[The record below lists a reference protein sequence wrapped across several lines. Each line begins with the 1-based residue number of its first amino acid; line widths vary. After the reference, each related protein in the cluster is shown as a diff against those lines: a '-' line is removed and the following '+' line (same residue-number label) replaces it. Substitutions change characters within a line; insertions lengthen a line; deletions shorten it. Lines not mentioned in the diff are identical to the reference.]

1 MTNESVSDWV
11 FNLINKTV
19 EKNYQ
24 FTEESIFAREREAI
38 NCDSRINNTIALIS
52 LLFDACREQLS
63 GYFINLDNNLPLA
76 AFSCYRTYLE
86 TAALCAWL
94 SDPSID
100 AIERHA
106 RQLTYRANEQIY
118 LIQPFKKEADFEALR
133 KTMVDR
139 LQDFAKEAME
149 YRISPVL
156 DTKNNIIGIG
166 KVIPN
171 FSALINKYF
180 DLKPIYSYL
189 SNIIHGHQAEM
200 TTAGG
205 KVGEEVII
213 DGMVRVKINT
223 EPNPEFI
230 KQLEISL
237 RISFL
242 IVCTNIWV
250 LFGWEELIIEYSTY
264 IMNDN

>member
-1 MTNESVSDWV
+1 MTNESISDWV

-52 LLFDACREQLS
+52 LLFDACRQQLL
-63 GYFINLDNNLPLA
+63 GYLINLDNNFPLA

-100 AIERHA
+100 ARERLA

-118 LIQPFKKEADFEALR
+118 LIKPFEKDADFEALR

-139 LQDFAKEAME
+139 LNDFAKEARE
-149 YRISPVL
+149 YGISPVV
-156 DTKNNIIGIG
+156 DGKNNIKGIG
-166 KVIPN
+166 KLIPTI
-171 FSALINKYF
+171 STLIDEYF
-180 DLKPIYSYL
+180 ELKSLYSFL
-189 SNIIHGHQAEM
+189 SNIIHGHQSEM

-205 KVGEEVII
+205 KVGEKVVI
-213 DGMVRVKINT
+213 DGMVRVKINRKT
-223 EPNPEFI
+223 NPEFI
-230 KQLEISL
+230 IQLEICLLESL
-237 RISFL
+237 Q
-242 IVCTNIWV
+242 IVLNNMWV
-250 LFGWEELIIEYSTY
+250 LFGWY
-264 IMNDN
+264 